1 MNHLEKYLFKHILN
15 AKIAP
20 TRLDNAEDIDWS
32 PVPEQEVPTDYSW
45 VIFLLPTLGLLLIPL
60 LGKLKKLARE
70 KPEEPTPRAP
80 REKTCAEEAFE
91 NLLRLISETTRIII
105 RERLTRDQEAALLM
119 EALRKLLDSLDDE
132 CKRQFL
138 AVPETRN
145 LINALGRGAGVDDI
159 LEKLQDKTPEG
170 LIAIAAIYLR
180 LGAQN
185 AAIRMYVLGNGG
197 NEELANWLAGLGLT
211 VAAIIALGVALAA
224 GSFVLDLTGIGLPA
238 GIAVGT
244 VSATIIA
251 LGIWLQQNQ
260 GNNNSGNSA

>member
-1 MNHLEKYLFKHILN
+1 MNNLEKYLFQHILN

-20 TRLDNAEDIDWS
+20 TRLDNAEDVDWS
-32 PVPEQEVPTDYSW
+32 PVPEPELPTDYTWLQSLFP
-45 VIFLLPTLGLLLIPL
+45 VLGIALVALLV
-60 LGKLKKLARE
+60 KLAKLARKKPSSDRPDPQKSCAQKALE
-70 KPEEPTPRAP
+70 K
-80 REKTCAEEAFE
+80 
-91 NLLRLISETTRIII
+91 LLELISTGARSGGLYE
-105 RERLTRDQEAALLM
+105 EVEVLSMLKQ
-119 EALRKLLDSLDDE
+119 LLDSLDDE
-132 CKRQFL
+132 CKREFL
-138 AVPETRN
+138 SLPEAQG
-145 LINALGRGAGVDDI
+145 LINGIAAGVGLTLDE
-159 LEKLQDKTPEG
+159 LLNKLKDNTPEG
-170 LIAIAAIYLR
+170 LMAIAAMYLR

-185 AAIRMYVLGNGG
+185 AAIRMFVLANGG

-211 VAAIIALGVALAA
+211 VAAIIALGIALAA